1 MTNTVL
7 RHDAHDIADLIVWN
21 ADNEVFSHDMLYKG
35 GFHLLAA
42 CRAFAQNISL
52 CDDADHF
59 PLVVEDYEH
68 RLEQNGRAY
77 LFMPDGVSEALQA
90 QVRERGVE
98 PVLVNVSE
106 FLRKGGG
113 AVKCMI
119 GDLGPDEEAELS
131 PEQRAFLQ
139 ERDYRSLFGAAGI

>member
-1 MTNTVL
+1 
-7 RHDAHDIADLIVWN
+7 
-21 ADNEVFSHDMLYKG
+21 
-35 GFHLLAA
+35 
-42 CRAFAQNISL
+42 
-52 CDDADHF
+52 
-59 PLVVEDYEH
+59 
-68 RLEQNGRAY
+68 
-77 LFMPDGVSEALQA
+77 MPDGVSEALQA

-131 PEQRAFLQ
+131 PAQRTFRQ
-139 ERDYRSLFGAAGI
+139 ERDYRNLFGTAGI